1 MSFPRG
7 YRVFVDVRRASLTEL
22 EAIARTSVNETIR
35 DNPAFHAQLWKD
47 MGIPSVLTAA
57 EPSSIYT
64 GWVLTPSNDVEFYD
78 LGVRRLTKHNYYEA
92 RYPHAYGLDG
102 EALEERRH

>member
-1 MSFPRG
+1 MSFPHG
-7 YRVFVDVRRASLTEL
+7 YRVMVDVAAASLTEL

-47 MGIPSVLTAA
+47 MALPVVITA
-57 EPSSIYT
+57 EQPSSIHT
-64 GWVLTPSNDVEFYD
+64 GWVLTPTNDAEFY
-78 LGVRRLTKHNYYEA
+78 LGGVRQLTKRSHRVN

-102 EALEERRH
+102 EALEERRP

>member
-1 MSFPRG
+1 MSFPHG
-7 YRVFVDVRRASLTEL
+7 YRVMVDVACASLTEL

-47 MGIPSVLTAA
+47 MGTSHVLTA
-57 EPSSIYT
+57 EQPSSIHT
-64 GWVLTPSNDVEFYD
+64 GWVLTPSNDVEFYH
-78 LGVRRLTKHNYYEA
+78 LGVRQLTKKNHYTA

-102 EALEERRH
+102 EALEERRP